1 MPKTK
6 KRPAY
11 KRELVKVAADRGS
24 LRLRFTFEKKQQSLS
39 LGLTDTPANRFKAQE
54 IASRLTKDIEYGVFD
69 PENSHQYKA
78 SSTAKPSKLAL
89 SELWLKYSAY
99 KASDI
104 SPTTAAS
111 SYRSVDVC
119 LAKVGID
126 GLADPL
132 GFRDRLKGITTPR
145 QVKNALQYL
154 SAACRWGMKYGLV
167 DSNPFT
173 GMAAEIELSKP
184 AAAVAFSREE
194 MRLIIAGFQDHK
206 VPRGGYSHRFYVPFV
221 KFLFLTGCRPCEAV
235 GLRWG
240 SVAADCQKLHF
251 HESIVLAGNKQVRRF
266 ETKTGVKRWF
276 TCGPELRALL
286 TKIRPESPND
296 EDLVFPSPRAG
307 GPIRQDNFSQGPWC
321 DVMESIGLGTKN
333 GQTMTPYNARDTFIT
348 LQLAAGVSDTV
359 VAAWVGNSP
368 DVIRKRYLDPSKL
381 EAIAP
386 REIY

>member
-6 KRPAY
+6 KRPTY

-54 IASRLTKDIEYGVFD
+54 IASRLTKDLEYGVFD
-69 PENSHQYKA
+69 PKNSHQYKTT
-78 SSTAKPSKLAL
+78 TAVKPSKLAL

-154 SAACRWGMKYGLV
+154 SAACRWGMKHGLV
-167 DSNPFT
+167 SSDPFA
-173 GMAAEIELSKP
+173 GMAVEIKQPEP
-184 AAAVAFSREE
+184 APPVAFSKEE
-194 MRLIIAGFQDHK
+194 VKLIIAGFQDHK

-221 KFLFLTGCRPCEAV
+221 KFLFLTGCRPCEAI

-240 SVAADCQKLHF
+240 SVAPGCERLHF
-251 HESIVLAGNKQVRRF
+251 YESIVLASNKLVRRE
-266 ETKTGVKRWF
+266 ETKTGKRRWF
-276 TCGPELRALL
+276 TCLPDLAQMLGS
-286 TKIRPESPND
+286 IRPESPGD
-296 EDLVFPSPRAG
+296 DDLVFPSPRNG
-307 GPIRQDNFSQGPWC
+307 GPIRLDNFSQGPWKA
-321 DVMESIGLGTKN
+321 VMEGVGLGTKN